1 MTWQRSVQAAVRS
14 LKREETA
21 LQKKLEVVR
30 GKIAELSEVS
40 RTSGATGAGRKK
52 TSRRLS
58 AQGRAAI
65 SRAAKKRWSKYR
77 AEQRAKGRKARSR
90 A

>member
-14 LKREETA
+14 LKREEAT
-21 LQKKLEVVR
+21 LHKKLEVVR

-58 AQGRAAI
+58 PQGRAAI
-65 SRAAKKRWSKYR
+65 SKAAKKRWSKYR
-77 AEQRAKGRKARSR
+77 TEKRAKERKSRGRA
-90 A
+90 